1 MNMKHISSITEFIRN
16 YGKYSKIVEEI
27 GYIILLKN
35 NKPDKVI
42 LDYTFIEKNNIDLL
56 EIKGGDDNGKI
67 NKVTK

>member
-1 MNMKHISSITEFIRN
+1 MKHIISLTEFIRN
-16 YGKYSKIVEEI
+16 YGKYSRLIEEI

-56 EIKGGDDNGKI
+56 EIRGVDNGKT

>member
-16 YGKYSKIVEEI
+16 YGKYSKRVEEI

-42 LDYTFIEKNNIDLL
+42 LDYPFIEKHNIDF
-56 EIKGGDDNGKI
+56 EKGIKNNEFD
-67 NKVTK
+67 KVTK

>member
-1 MNMKHISSITEFIRN
+1 MNMKHIISLTEFIRN
-16 YGKYSKIVEEI
+16 YGKYSRLIEEI

-56 EIKGGDDNGKI
+56 EIRGVDNGKT